1 MYGFVH
7 SSDNGI
13 DTVPVYVKFEKMFT
27 SINFTHLIADHISL
41 MWKRVVEKTV
51 SSTLAI
57 PLLFLNVH
65 QGQLMLSL

>member
-13 DTVPVYVKFEKMFT
+13 DIVPVYVKFEKMFT
-27 SINFTHLIADHISL
+27 SINSTHLIADHISL
-41 MWKRVVEKTV
+41 RWKRVVEKTV